1 MAANPSEF
9 IANLFNV
16 KSIAEIIKE
25 SPAKVIFNKN
35 DIVIYTAD
43 KATRSNAFDNFR
55 KAADKIKSNSKSNAS
70 FKSSSDSFSL
80 KTSNCL
86 LNNFKVINASSA
98 AYSQALNTSTFEK
111 FSPFFTTSLKAII

>member
-55 KAADKIKSNSKSNAS
+55 KAADKIKSNSKSKVVILLLGNRALKIRAVS
-70 FKSSSDSFSL
+70 PLKVPISKIFFGGLSIFEMAEKRTKCSL
-80 KTSNCL
+80 H
-86 LNNFKVINASSA
+86 I
-98 AYSQALNTSTFEK
+98 
-111 FSPFFTTSLKAII
+111 PFFSEYI

>member
-55 KAADKIKSNSKSNAS
+55 KAADKIKSNSKSN
-70 FKSSSDSFSL
+70 DE
-80 KTSNCL
+80 
-86 LNNFKVINASSA
+86 
-98 AYSQALNTSTFEK
+98 Y
-111 FSPFFTTSLKAII
+111 

>member
-16 KSIAEIIKE
+16 KSIAEVIKE

-55 KAADKIKSNSKSNAS
+55 KSGKNGYACNPGN
-70 FKSSSDSFSL
+70 
-80 KTSNCL
+80 
-86 LNNFKVINASSA
+86 
-98 AYSQALNTSTFEK
+98 
-111 FSPFFTTSLKAII
+111 